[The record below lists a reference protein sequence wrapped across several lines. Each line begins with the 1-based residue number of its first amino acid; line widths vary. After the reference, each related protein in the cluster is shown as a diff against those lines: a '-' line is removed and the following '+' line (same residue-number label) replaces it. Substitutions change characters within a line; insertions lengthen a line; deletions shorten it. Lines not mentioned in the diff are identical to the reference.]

1 MTIKEMEAEN
11 KRFCFWFFG
20 IAIVVILL
28 FTYLFVAY
36 SYNKTGIQSEV
47 FQKEVP
53 IAVNENGFFFQVELL
68 DKTFNQRLRCDREPT
83 KKTALIS
90 YRIVEVK
97 TVTGKYKMV
106 PDVDGVA
113 SCKTLITS

>member
-1 MTIKEMEAEN
+1 MTIKEMDAEN

-20 IAIVVILL
+20 VAIVVILL
-28 FTYLFVAY
+28 FTYLSVAY
-36 SYNKTGIQSEV
+36 SYNKTGVQSEV

-68 DKTFNQRLRCDREPT
+68 DKSFNQRLRCEREPT

-90 YRIVEVK
+90 YRIVEVR
-97 TVTGKYKMV
+97 TITGKYKMV
-106 PDVDGVA
+106 PDVDVTA
-113 SCKTLITS
+113 SCKSLLAV

>member
-1 MTIKEMEAEN
+1 MTIEEMDKEN
-11 KRFCFWFFG
+11 KNFCFWFFG
-20 IAIVVILL
+20 IGISVILL
-28 FTYLFVAY
+28 FTYFSVAY
-36 SYNKTGIQSEV
+36 SYNKTGVQSDV
-47 FQKEVP
+47 LQKEVP

-68 DKTFNQRLRCDREPT
+68 DKTFNQRLRCEREPT

-90 YRIVEVK
+90 YRIVEVR

-106 PDVDGVA
+106 PDVDVVA